1 MPEEKN
7 NALNIENEEE
17 KAGED
22 EEILDDKDYQS
33 EVRKSVSEYVAERR
47 AKRAEKKLQEGE
59 EGEKG
64 EEDKKPDIASLV
76 QEEVKKALSPIA
88 DFTRSQATDS
98 EINVFLAVNPQFK
111 KYEKLARKDAV
122 AYPTTPVAKIFRA
135 LAYEDASKTSETQK
149 AEAEA
154 KAKGKKLSGEAKREN
169 MKPAELP
176 ANMTQSQINDVYRAA
191 RTAER
196 RGEKLKMLDIIS

>member
-47 AKRAEKKLQEGE
+47 AKRAEKKLQ
-59 EGEKG
+59 KG